1 MAVMD
6 KSRITDD
13 LPVISWGAVF
23 AGLFFVIAASWLLFL
38 LGSGIGVS
46 IADASDMEAMGSGL
60 GWGAIIWIVL
70 AELVVFFIGG
80 VLTARLAG
88 RLNDM
93 DGLLHGLTLWSA
105 GTVLMLLL
113 GSWGVGN
120 VFQAGQS
127 LIGGAASMG
136 KTVMQGAG
144 NASPNLAGV
153 ADSQLMND
161 IQTMIKR
168 EAAQAASQAAQ
179 TGGQAAGGAISP
191 QEARQAINQL
201 DQNTLQSVARQ
212 LIMGNAA
219 GARNALAANT
229 NLSEQE
235 INALVDGI
243 SQQVNQR
250 MEQAKQQAG
259 QAMEKVSSYTQGVL
273 WTLFVSSM
281 LALIAAL
288 IGGSLGAK
296 SV

>member
-1 MAVMD
+1 MAVID
-6 KSRITDD
+6 KSRVVTDD
-13 LPVISWGAVF
+13 SISWGAVF

-38 LGSGIGVS
+38 LGSSIGVS
-46 IADASDMEAMGSGL
+46 IADASDLKAMGSGL
-60 GWGAIIWIVL
+60 GWGAIIWIIL
-70 AELVVFFIGG
+70 TELVVFFIGG

-93 DGLLHGLTLWSA
+93 GGLLHGLTLWSA

-136 KTVMQGAG
+136 REVIQGAG
-144 NASPNLAGV
+144 AASPDLAGAV
-153 ADSQLMND
+153 DSQLMND
-161 IQTMIKR
+161 IQATIKR

-179 TGGQAAGGAISP
+179 TGGPAGDISP

-201 DQNTLQSVARQ
+201 DQNTLQSIARQ
-212 LIMGNAA
+212 LVMGNAD
-219 GARNALAANT
+219 GARNALADNT

-235 INALVDGI
+235 INALIDGI
-243 SQQVNQR
+243 SQQVNRQ
-250 MEQAKQQAG
+250 MEQVKQQAS
-259 QAMEKVSSYTQGVL
+259 QTVERVSSYTQGVM
-273 WTLFVSSM
+273 WTLFVSSL

-296 SV
+296 AV